1 MHHEGKGQSRN
12 DKPHPRKKKNHHSLR
27 YHNPRNSP
35 VPKYTQHR
43 YSLDPTCPQTSNP
56 NLSQAASARSTGF
69 FHRQITHITCV

>member
-1 MHHEGKGQSRN
+1 MKEKDRVEMISL
-12 DKPHPRKKKNHHSLR
+12 PPEKKNHHSLW

-56 NLSQAASARSTGF
+56 ES
-69 FHRQITHITCV
+69 